1 MHLRLFGSWNRDMAQ
16 YRRFLHTTEH
26 DRVYAIRINETDCEI
41 LQAYLSESLLR
52 VEELLSYAPG

>member
-1 MHLRLFGSWNRDMAQ
+1 MAQ